1 LLSLYRHLHV
11 IGLATRS
18 LARFWPLA
26 HDRAQRLVLWFCSG
40 DSAWSRRTHSKGKA
54 PPERRGFSFWGR
66 ATIGVGESDSD
77 ECHLQSKW
85 TGHLGPA
92 TTHRDRLNSPNYFA
106 LNMRASARQGNSE
119 HVEDDTLE
127 QQA

>member
-1 LLSLYRHLHV
+1 MIV
-11 IGLATRS
+11 RS
-18 LARFWPLA
+18 VW
-26 HDRAQRLVLWFCSG
+26 CSG
-40 DSAWSRRTHSKGKA
+40 FVLAIAPGRAGRIRKGK
-54 PPERRGFSFWGR
+54 PRRSDGAFSFWGR